1 MTNSP
6 DESTTVAAILA
17 KSPSLGLMI
26 PEDTS
31 FQHWLAVGKHLA
43 LADNALAWR
52 VGDWWIYGEH
62 RYGDRIAVLRR
73 GGWSGPGFGACR
85 NYATVA
91 RAFETSRRRD
101 VLSFSHH
108 REVALLSPEDADR
121 WLDWAEQPLRDSG
134 KPRSTR
140 ELRRQIR
147 DQNPARRR
155 DLNGSQTTSADVTDA
170 ISEGRRKLDSPGQ
183 TEPLQGLTL
192 LAPAAAWREDS
203 PNILPVPA
211 GPPPDPDRVAIARAA
226 LDALD
231 LDQRAKLFLQYP
243 VEVLRAYARL
253 TRPAASAH

>member
-1 MTNSP
+1 MYLTFP
-6 DESTTVAAILA
+6 RTTVAAILA
-17 KSPSLGLMI
+17 KSPSLGLTI
-26 PEDTS
+26 PGDTS

-52 VGDWWIYGEH
+52 LGDWWIYGEH

-121 WLDWAEQPLRDSG
+121 WLDWAEEPLRDRG

-147 DQNPARRR
+147 GQNAARRR

-170 ISEGRRKLDSPGQ
+170 SSEGRRKLDSPGQ
-183 TEPLQGLTL
+183 TEPLHRPTL
-192 LAPAAAWREDS
+192 LVPVAAWRDDA
-203 PNILPVPA
+203 PNILPVPPA
-211 GPPPDPDRVAIARAA
+211 LAA
-226 LDALD
+226 MPAE
-231 LDQRAKLFLQYP
+231 LQYP
-243 VEVLRAYARL
+243 VEVIRAYVRL
-253 TRPAASAH
+253 TRSAA

>member
-1 MTNSP
+1 TRLSVVERAVWRIDLPQIRVPGWISPSLPLADRPMPIEGRSPVRRGNSPYCVIRSLGSAEVRALPPLRRICKMTNSP
-6 DESTTVAAILA
+6 DESTTVAVILA
-17 KSPSLGLMI
+17 KSPLLGLTI

-52 VGDWWIYGEH
+52 VGDWWIYGDH

-73 GGWSGPGFGACR
+73 GGWRGPGFGACR

-121 WLDWAEQPLRDSG
+121 WLDWAEEPLRDRG

-140 ELRRQIR
+140 ELRRQVR
-147 DQNPARRR
+147 GQNAPRRR
-155 DLNGSQTTSADVTDA
+155 ALNGSQTTSADVTDA
-170 ISEGRRKLDSPGQ
+170 ISEGR
-183 TEPLQGLTL
+183 
-192 LAPAAAWREDS
+192 
-203 PNILPVPA
+203 
-211 GPPPDPDRVAIARAA
+211 
-226 LDALD
+226 
-231 LDQRAKLFLQYP
+231 
-243 VEVLRAYARL
+243 
-253 TRPAASAH
+253 